1 MDQPSICT
9 IIAAHNA
16 RATIATAVRSA
27 LREPEVTEV
36 IVVDDASSD
45 ATADAAREADDGTG
59 RLVVRQ
65 LSENRGPA
73 HARNVAIHSSKALYI
88 AILDADDV
96 FFPGR
101 FANLLAHEGWDLAA
115 DNIVFVPEESAAGL
129 DRLAV
134 PEFMPEPEFV
144 DPVRF
149 IDGNISRRGSHRGE
163 MGFLKPVMKRAFLD
177 AHRLRYDETLRLG
190 EDYALYVRAMAAGA
204 RFMTIKS
211 CGYGAVVRGNSLSG
225 RHRTRDLE
233 ALAQSDLDLLR
244 DPNLRPE
251 FRHALE
257 RHERHIRGKY
267 HLRQFLDVKADAGMR
282 AALAYAAAG
291 PSHLLPI
298 ARGVARDKWAA
309 FSRRL
314 GGANSPH
321 EPATLRFLLDSAPI
335 VDRN

>member
-1 MDQPSICT
+1 MNEPSICV

-16 RATIATAVRSA
+16 RHTIATAVRSA
-27 LREPEVTEV
+27 LREPEVAEV
-36 IVVDDASSD
+36 IVVDDASRD
-45 ATADAAREADDGTG
+45 DTTDAARETDDGTG
-59 RLVVRQ
+59 RLAIRQ
-65 LSENRGPA
+65 LGENRGPA
-73 HARNVAIHSSKALYI
+73 HARNVAIDASKAPYI

-96 FFPGR
+96 FLPGR

-115 DNIVFVPEESAAGL
+115 DNIVFVPEENATGL
-129 DRLAV
+129 DQLAV
-134 PEFMPEPEFV
+134 PRFLPEPEFV

-163 MGFLKPVMKRAFLD
+163 MGFLKPVMKRAFLI

-211 CGYGAVVRGNSLSG
+211 CGYGAVVRGDSLSG

-233 ALAQSDLDLLR
+233 ALAQSDLDLLG
-244 DPNLRPE
+244 NAKLKPE
-251 FRHALE
+251 FRRALE
-257 RHERHIRGKY
+257 RHEHHIWGKY
-267 HLRQFLDVKADAGMR
+267 HLRRFLDLKADAGMG
-282 AALAYAAAG
+282 AAIAYAFAT

-298 ARGVARDKWAA
+298 ARGIARDKGAA

-314 GGANSPH
+314 GGMNSQRKPV
-321 EPATLRFLLDSAPI
+321 PLRFLLDSAPI